1 MIANKDCGVFSFAI
15 GRKQDHDKQNMRLK
29 GASL

>member
-1 MIANKDCGVFSFAI
+1 MIANKDCGVFSFAV
-15 GRKQDHDKQNMRLK
+15 GKQDHEEHNMRLK